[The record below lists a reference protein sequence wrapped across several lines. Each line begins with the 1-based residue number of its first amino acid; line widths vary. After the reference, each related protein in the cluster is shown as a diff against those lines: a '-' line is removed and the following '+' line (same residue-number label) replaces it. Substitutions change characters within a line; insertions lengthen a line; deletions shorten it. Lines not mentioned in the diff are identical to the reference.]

1 MKVIIF
7 SQTTP
12 SIPPQSSQCQRG
24 GVYNYNYLKRRYA
37 PNTPKPQL
45 HSTTNGQLQKER
57 GKWARKDGE
66 YQAMIPEWQ
75 KRKEDKQDRDK
86 IKGRIGSIYET
97 SMINIDLFPPC
108 HQQHKQPLLVS
119 SANQL
124 HPSTDHAHHKLA
136 TPSKLKPR
144 PLRFSPAHYH
154 DAKCVCERKEER
166 ESWEIRERGRD
177 IMSSSTVLRSNSVI
191 LDHES
196 IWLIYLQKR
205 WVVIKFKPNQW

>member
-1 MKVIIF
+1 
-7 SQTTP
+7 
-12 SIPPQSSQCQRG
+12 
-24 GVYNYNYLKRRYA
+24 
-37 PNTPKPQL
+37 
-45 HSTTNGQLQKER
+45 
-57 GKWARKDGE
+57 
-66 YQAMIPEWQ
+66 MIPEWQ

-136 TPSKLKPR
+136 TPSNR
-144 PLRFSPAHYH
+144 NHAHTPFL
-154 DAKCVCERKEER
+154 APPTIMMLKCVCERKEER

>member
-1 MKVIIF
+1 M
-7 SQTTP
+7 
-12 SIPPQSSQCQRG
+12 
-24 GVYNYNYLKRRYA
+24 
-37 PNTPKPQL
+37 
-45 HSTTNGQLQKER
+45 E
-57 GKWARKDGE
+57 ARKGGE

-86 IKGRIGSIYET
+86 IKARIGSIYET

-108 HQQHKQPLLVS
+108 HQQHKQSLLVLQTS
-119 SANQL
+119 STHRPTTPTTNYPRL
-124 HPSTDHAHHKLA
+124 PTETTPTPFLA
-136 TPSKLKPR
+136 PPTIMML
-144 PLRFSPAHYH
+144 
-154 DAKCVCERKEER
+154 KCVCERKEER